1 MWKATVG
8 KGNGD
13 RGADSETEGGG
24 GMIFLRLVVEC
35 ERKNSVK
42 NGCSYFGLNN
52 WKVGFP
58 ATDMEKSTGRHFL
71 GKKNQFS
78 FEVFSDSSSRDV
90 LGFGSDSRLDIMS

>member
-1 MWKATVG
+1 MWKVTLG

-52 WKVGFP
+52 WKVGLS
-58 ATDMEKSTGRHFL
+58 ATDMEKSTGRRFL
-71 GKKNQFS
+71 GKKKISSVLRCFQTVQAEMS
-78 FEVFSDSSSRDV
+78 WGLEVI
-90 LGFGSDSRLDIMS
+90 LDLI